1 MSVFTDKE
9 IEYLLSQRL
18 GRLATVRPDC
28 KPLVAPVGFRYDDDQ
43 DKIYIGGQYLSRSKK
58 FRNILENPHV
68 SLVID
73 DILPPW
79 QPRGVEIRGIAETVE
94 TGGNAL
100 FGANYPV
107 DEAMIRITPVQ
118 IIGWGLDPE
127 AGWSLNRRGGHK
139 RFFSDQKREMFCTRR
154 SSPIRKKCVQGLVT
168 RRPRALPRPSPPH
181 HQRVA

>member
-9 IEYLLSQRL
+9 IEYLFSQRL

-28 KPLVAPVGFRYDDDQ
+28 TPQIAPVGFRYNAELDVID
-43 DKIYIGGQYLSRSKK
+43 IGGRYLSQTRK

-73 DILPPW
+73 DVLPPW
-79 QPRGVEIRGIAETVE
+79 QPRGVEIRGRAHTLP

-107 DEAMIRITPVQ
+107 DEAIIRITPVQ

-127 AGWSLNRRGGHK
+127 AGWSLNRRVEHK
-139 RFFSDQKREMFCTRR
+139 
-154 SSPIRKKCVQGLVT
+154 
-168 RRPRALPRPSPPH
+168 
-181 HQRVA
+181 